1 MAEQSDETPI
11 PGIEHAA
18 KRLDEQTQEVPLSA
32 LLDEKYRLGRLLG
45 EGGMGAV
52 YEAEHT
58 GLGTRVAVKL
68 LNENFVADPRAILR
82 FRREARAAAA
92 IRHENIVAV
101 YDTGTTSQGVPFL
114 VMELLD
120 GESLSAFLRRER
132 ATQPTVAAAVT
143 CQLLAG
149 LAAAHASG
157 VIHRDLKPGNIL
169 LARMPNGLRV
179 VKILDFGISKFHT
192 DALATDLT
200 AQGAVVGTP
209 RFMSPEQARGEADI
223 DARADLYAVGV
234 LLYRMVTGR
243 LPFGGATQP
252 EVLAAI
258 VNGNLVAPRQLR
270 PSIPEALEHVILK
283 ALAGDRAQRY
293 QTAGEFLA
301 ELQRAMPEVSAGD
314 PVEITLPSSGDAH
327 EPGARNPSIPALIGV
342 EPSLVTASETP
353 MAREQRRR
361 IESRRRALRAVTAA
375 LVVASI
381 AAALWY
387 AARPADSR
395 LIGDARL
402 IVGLRRPGAP
412 LRMGVTQYLPAA
424 ELLAEH
430 RPLLQHLVRQLDRP
444 VELRVFED
452 YVDLAAK
459 LREGQLELAALSAY
473 AYVRAARE
481 GGGLDL
487 LATHVT
493 SGGASYEGYIIA
505 RADSPIQRLEDL
517 RGRVFCYTNPASTS
531 GYLYPRAVLRRAG
544 IDPDAA
550 FKATRFMG
558 DHRATL
564 QALYHEVCDGAAVYA
579 SIVFDADRHGIPAQ
593 QIRILASTDRI
604 PYDAYC
610 TGAKEPAALKQRL
623 RRALLALKAKTPLAE
638 RVLRGSGPILGFI
651 AASDADYDSVRQID
665 RYLDPPRK
673 LDPPRRPATP

>member
-1 MAEQSDETPI
+1 MNPGVERADKHSGEHRDE
-11 PGIEHAA
+11 H
-18 KRLDEQTQEVPLSA
+18 TQEVSLSS
-32 LLDEKYRLGRLLG
+32 LLDGKYRLGRLVG

-101 YDTGTTSQGVPFL
+101 YDTGTTSEGVPFL

-132 ATQPTVAAAVT
+132 ATQPTVAAAVA

-157 VIHRDLKPGNIL
+157 VIHRDLKPGNVL
-169 LARMPNGLRV
+169 LARMPNGMRV
-179 VKILDFGISKFHT
+179 VKILDFGISKFHS
-192 DALATDLT
+192 DAMSTDLT
-200 AQGAVVGTP
+200 ATGAVVGTP
-209 RFMSPEQARGEADI
+209 RFMAPEQARGEADI
-223 DARADLYAVGV
+223 DARADLYAAGV

-243 LPFGGATQP
+243 LPFGGTTQP

-258 VNGNLVAPRQLR
+258 VNGNMIPPRQVR
-270 PSIPEALEHVILK
+270 PSIPAELERVIIK
-283 ALAGDRAQRY
+283 ALAADRAQRY

-301 ELQRAMPEVSAGD
+301 DLQSAMPEVAAGD
-314 PVEITLPSSGDAH
+314 PVEITLPSSGDSH
-327 EPGARNPSIPALIGV
+327 EPALRQPSIPSLIGV
-342 EPSLVTASETP
+342 EPSIVTAGESP
-353 MAREQRRR
+353 RSRQQQRRSAR
-361 IESRRRALRAVTAA
+361 QRQALRIVTTV
-375 LVVASI
+375 LVLTSI
-381 AAALWY
+381 ASALWY

-395 LIGDARL
+395 LLGDARL

-412 LRMGVTQYLPAA
+412 LRVGITQYLPAA
-424 ELLAEH
+424 ELLAAH
-430 RPLLQHLVRQLDRP
+430 RPLLEHLVQQLDRP
-444 VELRVFED
+444 VDLRVVED

-473 AYVRAARE
+473 AYVRAVRE

-505 RADSPIQRLEDL
+505 RADSAIQRLEDL
-517 RGRVFCYTNPASTS
+517 RGRVFCYTNPASSS

-610 TGAKEPAALKQRL
+610 TGTNQPAALKQRV
-623 RRALLALKAKTPLAE
+623 RDALLALKAKSPLAQ

-651 AASDADYDSVRQID
+651 AVKDADYDSVRQIE
-665 RYLDPPRK
+665 RYLDPPRNAAK
-673 LDPPRRPATP
+673 P

>member
-1 MAEQSDETPI
+1 MAQRSPGSAGPEQEPTSEACH
-11 PGIEHAA
+11 EH
-18 KRLDEQTQEVPLSA
+18 TQQVALSQ
-32 LLDEKYRLGRLLG
+32 LLDGKYRLGRLLG

-68 LNENFVADPRAILR
+68 LNENFVADPRAIAR

-92 IRHENIVAV
+92 IRHENIVSV
-101 YDTGTTSQGVPFL
+101 YDTGTTAEGVPFL

-132 ATQPTVAAAVT
+132 AMPPTVAAAVA

-157 VIHRDLKPGNIL
+157 VIHRDLKPGNVL
-169 LARMPNGLRV
+169 LAHMPNGTRV
-179 VKILDFGISKFHT
+179 VKILDFGISKFHS
-192 DALATDLT
+192 DGVAADLT
-200 AQGAVVGTP
+200 ATGAVVGTP
-209 RFMSPEQARGEADI
+209 RFMAPEQARGEADI

-243 LPFGGATQP
+243 LPFGGSNQQ

-258 VNGNLVAPRQLR
+258 LGGSPVAPRQLR
-270 PSIPEALEHVILK
+270 PSLSPELERVILK
-283 ALAGDRAQRY
+283 SLAVDRAQRY
-293 QTAGEFLA
+293 QTAGELLA
-301 ELQRAMPEVSAGD
+301 DLQRAVPEVAAGD
-314 PVEITLPSSGDAH
+314 PIEITLPSSSDAH
-327 EPGARNPSIPALIGV
+327 EPAMRSASIPSLIAV
-342 EPSLVTASETP
+342 EPAPITPSERP
-353 MAREQRRR
+353 IARQRQRTNARRR
-361 IESRRRALRAVTAA
+361 RNLRVLTVA
-375 LVVASI
+375 LVLLSVGTAV
-381 AAALWY
+381 WY

-395 LIGDARL
+395 LIGDTRL
-402 IVGLRRPGAP
+402 IVGLRHPGAP
-412 LRMGVTQYLPAA
+412 LRMGVTQYLPAS
-424 ELLAEH
+424 ELIAEH
-430 RPLLQHLVRQLDRP
+430 RPLLQHLVRTLDRP
-444 VELRVFED
+444 VELRIFED
-452 YVDLAAK
+452 YVDLATK

-473 AYVRAARE
+473 AYVRASRE

-493 SGGASYEGYIIA
+493 SGGASYEGYVIA

-544 IDPDAA
+544 IDPDGA

-579 SIVFDADRHGIPAQ
+579 SIVFDADRHGIPPQ

-610 TGAKEPAALKQRL
+610 ASTKQPLALRQRL
-623 RRALLALKAKTPLAE
+623 RGALLALRAKTPLAQ

-651 AASDADYDSVRQID
+651 AAKDSDYDSVRKID
-665 RYLDPPRK
+665 RYLDS
-673 LDPPRRPATP
+673 PRRIATP